1 MITNILR
8 VFMTRSARPFIF
20 ESNPKYNYNLD
31 LNAKNLGLY
40 FHIPFCKKICPFCP
54 YYKIEY
60 DRSLLILLLSF
71 HMPALKINHL
81 TKN

>member
-31 LNAKNLGLY
+31 LNAKNW
-40 FHIPFCKKICPFCP
+40 II
-54 YYKIEY
+54 
-60 DRSLLILLLSF
+60 D
-71 HMPALKINHL
+71 A
-81 TKN
+81 